1 MCRIY
6 DEIKIDFDT
15 ICLMQVYSLT
25 RVTTTNT
32 QRKTTMATQVD
43 TIMNMLAQKFGD
55 GDGALNIEHDQLLSV
70 LQSAVDK
77 PTKRKGAK
85 RERDP
90 NKPKQPKSAFFLWS
104 DTTRTDVRAELQ
116 EAADEGVKVKVGE
129 VAKELSIRWKA
140 LSDEDKAPFEESSK
154 EASAS
159 YAVEIAAYRK
169 ENGIATPSQK
179 RSKFDGSVVPDT
191 PEGWTG
197 PVDGYLELVPVDP
210 ETGKKITKSFHDFG
224 AAVAEAMRVG
234 AGGITRSTQGY
245 KLRKG
250 TSISINDVSRS
261 RSEVSWICDS
271 PSVVSAPVSV
281 SPVVNDSPQSP
292 KADSPKAASPKA
304 DSPKAAPKAKKT
316 LKRSTATP
324 KKKAKSPTPPPPSPS
339 PVVEEDDEVCEVEEF
354 EHEGVTYLKDPA
366 SGELFADTE
375 EEEEESAPVGQV
387 HPDGRVEI
395 F

>member
-1 MCRIY
+1 
-6 DEIKIDFDT
+6 
-15 ICLMQVYSLT
+15 
-25 RVTTTNT
+25 
-32 QRKTTMATQVD
+32 MATQVEA
-43 TIMNMLAQKFGD
+43 IMNILAQKFGV
-55 GDGALNIEHDQLLSV
+55 GDGSLNIEHDQLLSV
-70 LQSAVDK
+70 LKSAVDK
-77 PTKRKGAK
+77 PSKQKGAK

-104 DTTRTDVRAELQ
+104 DTTRADVRAELQ
-116 EAADEGVKVKVGE
+116 EAADEGVNVKVGE

-169 ENGIATPSQK
+169 ENGITTPSQK

-210 ETGKKITKSFHDFG
+210 DTGKKITKSFHDFSS
-224 AAVAEAMRVG
+224 AVAEAMRVG

-245 KLRKG
+245 KIRKG

-261 RSEVSWICDS
+261 RGEVSWICDS

-281 SPVVNDSPQSP
+281 SPVVNDPTESP
-292 KADSPKAASPKA
+292 KAV
-304 DSPKAAPKAKKT
+304 SPKAAPKTDSPQAAPKAKKS
-316 LKRSTATP
+316 LKRSAATP
-324 KKKAKSPTPPPPSPS
+324 KKKAKSPTPAPPSPS
-339 PVVEEDDEVCEVEEF
+339 PVVDEDDDGVCEVEEF
-354 EHEGVTYLKDPA
+354 EHDGVTYLKDPA

-375 EEEEESAPVGQV
+375 EDEEESAPVGQV
-387 HPDGRVEI
+387 HTDGRVEI